1 MELDIG
7 DLAAMAMDVDLRDLP
22 AIAMEIARPD

>member
-7 DLAAMAMDVDLRDLP
+7 DLAAMAMGVDLRDLP
-22 AIAMEIARPD
+22 AIVMEITRPD